1 MKNLTII
8 PVLIAVLMLALS
20 HLVLGN
26 DGKYTEAMQKNIQA
40 VYEAQAIPD
49 LQNAVNG
56 FERIAAAEK
65 TKWEPYYYASFGY
78 IMMATREQDKVK
90 KDTYLDQ
97 AMKGIA
103 KAKELAPQE
112 SEVVALEGFAF
123 MIRVSVDPGSRG
135 QQYAPVAMQ
144 TLNKAAAMDAENPR
158 ALSLLG
164 QMQYGTAEFF
174 GSATTE
180 ACATIDKALEKFSTF
195 KTDNPLAPRW
205 GKGMA
210 EGAKAKCK

>member
-8 PVLIAVLMLALS
+8 PILITIVL
-20 HLVLGN
+20 LVASQLVSAN
-26 DGKYTEAMQKNIQA
+26 DGKYIEAMQKNIQA
-40 VYEAQAIPD
+40 VYEAKAIPD

-65 TKWEPYYYASFGY
+65 TRWEPYYYASFGY
-78 IMMATREQDKVK
+78 IMMAIREQDKAK
-90 KDTYLDQ
+90 KDVYLDQ
-97 AMKGIA
+97 AVKAVAKG
-103 KAKELAPQE
+103 KELAPGE
-112 SEVVALEGFAF
+112 SEVVALEGFTY

-144 TLNKAAAMDAENPR
+144 ILHKAVAMNNENPR

-180 ACATIDKALEKFSTF
+180 ACATLDRALEKFASF
-195 KTDNPLAPRW
+195 KSDNPLAPRW
-205 GKGMA
+205 GKEST
-210 EGAKAKCK
+210 EGAKGKCK